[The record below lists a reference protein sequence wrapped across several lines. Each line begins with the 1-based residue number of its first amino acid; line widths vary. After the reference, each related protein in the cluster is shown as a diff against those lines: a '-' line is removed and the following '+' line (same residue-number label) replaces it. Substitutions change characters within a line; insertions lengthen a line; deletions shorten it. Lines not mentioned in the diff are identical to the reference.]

1 MFIYLTFSKFSEI
14 CLYSGEKDEIM
25 IEYIS
30 KILNYMFSTNLTR
43 SIRTNGNTLVVR
55 YYL

>member
-1 MFIYLTFSKFSEI
+1 MVIYLVFSKHSEI
-14 CLYSGEKDEIM
+14 CLYLGEKDEIM
-25 IEYIS
+25 IGYVS
-30 KILNYMFSTNLTR
+30 KILNYIFQTNLTR